1 MSELKRLH
9 PISAVYH
16 FIKQLKE
23 MIIPILVFVFFSGKG
38 NNGEQISLYISAG
51 SILIILIGGIL
62 SWLRFTYRIE
72 EDELRI
78 EHGLFIRKKRYI
90 PFERIQSIDFSE
102 GILHRPLGLVKVTV
116 ETAGSGGM
124 GLNEAEAVLT
134 AIAKTEAEA
143 IKEFFTSVKNYKKM
157 ENGAETKFEEEII
170 YKISPPELLLLA
182 STSGGAGVVISAV
195 FAILSQLE
203 EIIPYEKIFSGF
215 EQLIKNGI
223 PFVAIIVFLGFLT
236 AWLIA
241 VIGTMVTYADFT
253 VKIVNDDIIISR
265 GLLEKRQI
273 TMSLHRIQAIKISE
287 NLIRQPLKYATVIIE
302 SAGGSAVNEE
312 RASVILLP
320 IIRKERISGILQPF
334 FSDYKPITDFK
345 PAPKRALKRYL
356 IRGWLFIVPCVVL
369 PIIFFLPWG
378 YFSLLLIPVISFWS
392 FLKYKDAGWSIDNQ
406 QLTLRYRGI
415 SKNTVF
421 MKKNKI
427 QSLTVKESYFQKKKK
442 LATLDAVVKSGAGGS
457 GGTVADLQQED
468 CYYVYRWYQGK

>member
-1 MSELKRLH
+1 MSEPKRLH
-9 PISAVYH
+9 PISAIYH

-23 MIIPILVFVFFSGKG
+23 MIIPILVLVFIKGKG
-38 NNGEQISLYISAG
+38 SDGELFSLFISVGTVLF
-51 SILIILIGGIL
+51 ILISGIL

-78 EHGLFIRKKRYI
+78 EYGLFIRKKRYI

-124 GLNEAEAVLT
+124 GLNDAEAVLT
-134 AIAKTEAEA
+134 AITKTEAEA
-143 IKEFFTSVKNYKKM
+143 IKEILASVKDSGKM
-157 ENGAETKFEEEII
+157 ENGPGTKFNEEII
-170 YKISPPELLLLA
+170 YKISPQELLLLA

-195 FAILSQLE
+195 FAFLSQLD
-203 EIIPYEKIFSGF
+203 EIIPYEKVFSGF
-215 EQLIKNGI
+215 EHLIKNGI
-223 PFVAIIVFLGFLT
+223 IFVSIIVFLGFFL

-241 VIGTMVTYADFT
+241 VIRMMVSYADFT
-253 VKIVNDDIIISR
+253 VKKVNDDIIISR

-273 TMSLHRIQAIKISE
+273 TIPLHRIQAIKISE

-302 SAGGSAVNEE
+302 NAGGSSVNEE

-320 IIRKERISGILQPF
+320 IIKREKIPGIMQPF
-334 FSDYKPITDFK
+334 FSDYKFLTNFE

-356 IRGWLFIVPCVVL
+356 IRGWVL
-369 PIIFFLPWG
+369 IAPFVLLLIFFLRPLG
-378 YFSLLLIPVISFWS
+378 YFSLLLIPAISCWS
-392 FLKYKDAGWSIDNQ
+392 LLKYKDAGWSIDNY
-406 QLTLRYRGI
+406 QLALRYRGI

-427 QSLTVKESYFQKKKK
+427 QSLSVRESYFQRKKQ
-442 LATLDAVVKSGAGGS
+442 LATLDAVVKSGIGGS
-457 GGTVADLQQED
+457 GGTVADLQKED
-468 CYYVYRWYQGK
+468 CYFVYRWYQRK